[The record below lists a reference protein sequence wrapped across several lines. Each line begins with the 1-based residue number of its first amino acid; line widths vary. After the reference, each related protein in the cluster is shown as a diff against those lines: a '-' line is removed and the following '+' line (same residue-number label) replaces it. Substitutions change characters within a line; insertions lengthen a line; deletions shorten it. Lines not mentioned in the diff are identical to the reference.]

1 MEEKEGKEGKVH
13 HAGPTV
19 TDEHGGVEHFD
30 RVVFAC
36 PATAVA
42 NALKECSWVEKY
54 VKHEC

>member
-1 MEEKEGKEGKVH
+1 MH
-13 HAGPTV
+13 HTGPTV

-42 NALKECSWVEKY
+42 NALKDCSWVEKY
-54 VKHEC
+54 VKKHIC